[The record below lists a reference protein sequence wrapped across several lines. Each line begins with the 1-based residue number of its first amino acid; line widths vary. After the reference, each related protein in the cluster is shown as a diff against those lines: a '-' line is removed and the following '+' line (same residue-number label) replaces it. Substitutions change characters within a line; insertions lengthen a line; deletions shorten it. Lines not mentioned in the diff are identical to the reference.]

1 MDSSVPEYALEFLLA
16 FDGRI
21 HHLEEGYWIKF
32 EIKRVKLSKE
42 RPHGLSYSFTL
53 HAPSGKRLIG
63 FDNAH
68 GVAATGSRYKT
79 RPRTRDHWHR
89 TEDDAGRPYPFVNVE
104 TLLDDFFSEVER
116 VLQER
121 GVGTT
126 VIAVEEEDS

>member
-1 MDSSVPEYALEFLLA
+1 MDRSDPEYPLEFLLA

-32 EIKRVKLSKE
+32 EIKRVKSNEE

-79 RPRTRDHWHR
+79 RPRTRDHRHR
-89 TEDDAGRPYPFVNVE
+89 TEDDSGRPYRFVNVE

-116 VLQER
+116 ELQER

-126 VIAVEEEDS
+126 VIAVEEKDS

>member
-1 MDSSVPEYALEFLLA
+1 MSKPVPEYALEFLLA

-32 EIKRVKLSKE
+32 EIKRVKPSKE

-53 HAPSGKRLIG
+53 HAPSGRRLIG

-89 TEDDAGRPYPFVNVE
+89 TENDAGRPYLFVDVE

-126 VIAVEEEDS
+126 VIAVEEKDS

>member
-1 MDSSVPEYALEFLLA
+1 MGKSDPEYPLEFLLA

-21 HHLEEGYWIKF
+21 HHLEKGYWIKF
-32 EIKRVKLSKE
+32 EIKRVKSSEE

-68 GVAATGSRYKT
+68 VVAATGSRYKT

-89 TEDDAGRPYPFVNVE
+89 TESDSGRPYRFVNVE

-126 VIAVEEEDS
+126 VLAVEEKDS